1 MSSIEAFVM
10 LPLLLTIIIL
20 NAAVADTL
28 RGELEEVQMLKAELD
43 RCISNTI
50 KIVNGS
56 LLP

>member
-1 MSSIEAFVM
+1 MSAVGAFVL

-20 NAAVADTL
+20 NATVADTL
-28 RGELEEVQMLKAELD
+28 RGELEEVKMLRAELD
-43 RCISNTI
+43 RCISNMT